1 MKITIALFAYLITPI
16 PKLSISVGS
25 LNPKTLAEKQTS
37 VVKGF
42 LPRLCQILSL
52 YEKLCTILNVFNTAV

>member
-37 VVKGF
+37 VV
-42 LPRLCQILSL
+42 RVSCQD
-52 YEKLCTILNVFNTAV
+52 YVRF